1 VHEAA
6 PAEGVADGAALL
18 SVRGLSVHHGQ
29 LRAVADLDLEIAPGE
44 TVAVIGANG
53 AGKST
58 LLSALAGT
66 LRPSAGTIVYQGR
79 DITALPTHRRVAAGI
94 CLVPEGRRLFPSLTV
109 EENLLTG
116 AYRRR
121 PGPWDVAAV
130 MDLFPWMRER
140 RGQGAARLSGGEQQ
154 AVAIGRALI
163 GNPRLLLLD
172 EVSLGLAPAI
182 VQRIY
187 ALLPTILKAPISRRI
202 KMEAFMHLTPNI
214 TYPLMIVVSA
224 LMLPVM
230 IVRFYM
236 GVWQMMLLDFPL
248 IVASFWSISAF
259 YVIAQRE
266 LHPKTWKRSVLML
279 PMLMAVGVGLTLIN
293 TRAVLE
299 ALFGVKSGFVR
310 TPKYAIEGNHTKRM
324 AVKKYKRR
332 SGWLPYFELACGT
345 WFLYMCWFAI
355 STYNYPTLPF
365 LMLL

>member
-1 VHEAA
+1 VAGGLTDPEVEELLAIVAAAGARGLTVLWIEHVVHALVRAVDRLLCLAAAGSSRTARPTRCWPIPRCARRISAPDRRGAGFDGSQHPRPEPQAPVHEAA

-130 MDLFPWMRER
+130 MDLFPWMRE
-140 RGQGAARLSGGEQQ
+140 GADRAPPGSPAASSRPSRS
-154 AVAIGRALI
+154 AGR
-163 GNPRLLLLD
+163 
-172 EVSLGLAPAI
+172 
-182 VQRIY
+182 
-187 ALLPTILKAPISRRI
+187 
-202 KMEAFMHLTPNI
+202 
-214 TYPLMIVVSA
+214 
-224 LMLPVM
+224 
-230 IVRFYM
+230 
-236 GVWQMMLLDFPL
+236 
-248 IVASFWSISAF
+248 
-259 YVIAQRE
+259 
-266 LHPKTWKRSVLML
+266 
-279 PMLMAVGVGLTLIN
+279 
-293 TRAVLE
+293 
-299 ALFGVKSGFVR
+299 
-310 TPKYAIEGNHTKRM
+310 
-324 AVKKYKRR
+324 
-332 SGWLPYFELACGT
+332 
-345 WFLYMCWFAI
+345 
-355 STYNYPTLPF
+355 
-365 LMLL
+365 